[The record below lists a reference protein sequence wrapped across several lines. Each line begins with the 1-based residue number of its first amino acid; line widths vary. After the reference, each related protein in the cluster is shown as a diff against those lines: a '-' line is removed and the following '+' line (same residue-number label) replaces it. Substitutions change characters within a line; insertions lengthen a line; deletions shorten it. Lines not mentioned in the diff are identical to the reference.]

1 MYFQDAQAYL
11 LEQDGKLLDAFKLMK
26 TDLEDQISQLI
37 SENSPL
43 LMSKLNTT
51 VILIIQLCQR
61 SSLVNDI
68 SENQR
73 DKMWFDLLDS
83 LMKPQNN
90 ELKSLIK
97 HVLTS
102 SMGHISL
109 HSVVDKILREPGY
122 QSDNLGKDFLR
133 YGWSIDNYCT
143 FRNYQVEQVFS

>member
-1 MYFQDAQAYL
+1 
-11 LEQDGKLLDAFKLMK
+11 MK
-26 TDLEDQISQLI
+26 TDLEDQISQLMSEKA
-37 SENSPL
+37 SENYSSAL

-90 ELKSLIK
+90 NQADLKSLIK

-109 HSVVDKILREPGY
+109 HRYVVK
-122 QSDNLGKDFLR
+122 
-133 YGWSIDNYCT
+133 
-143 FRNYQVEQVFS
+143 VFQPLKKL

>member
-1 MYFQDAQAYL
+1 M
-11 LEQDGKLLDAFKLMK
+11 EQDGKLLEAFELMK
-26 TDLEDQISQLI
+26 SDLEEQISQLM
-37 SENSPL
+37 SAENSCPL

-68 SENQR
+68 SEKQR
-73 DKMWFDLLDS
+73 DKMWFALLDC

-90 ELKSLIK
+90 DLKSLIK

-109 HSVVDKILREPGY
+109 HR
-122 QSDNLGKDFLR
+122 
-133 YGWSIDNYCT
+133 
-143 FRNYQVEQVFS
+143 

>member
-1 MYFQDAQAYL
+1 MIFRFFQDAQAYL
-11 LEQDGKLLDAFKLMK
+11 LEQDGKLLQAFELMK
-26 TDLEDQISQLI
+26 TDLEDQISQLMSEKA
-37 SENSPL
+37 SENYSSAL

-90 ELKSLIK
+90 NQADLKSLIK

-109 HSVVDKILREPGY
+109 HRCVVKVIQP
-122 QSDNLGKDFLR
+122 
-133 YGWSIDNYCT
+133 
-143 FRNYQVEQVFS
+143 

>member
-1 MYFQDAQAYL
+1 
-11 LEQDGKLLDAFKLMK
+11 MK
-26 TDLEDQISQLI
+26 SDLEEQISQLM
-37 SENSPL
+37 SAENSCPL

-68 SENQR
+68 SEKQR
-73 DKMWFDLLDS
+73 DKMWFALLDC

-90 ELKSLIK
+90 DLKSLIK

-122 QSDNLGKDFLR
+122 QSDNLGWCRF
-133 YGWSIDNYCT
+133 
-143 FRNYQVEQVFS
+143 VFILIHYFVKVTSKKGVDTIVFD

>member
-1 MYFQDAQAYL
+1 
-11 LEQDGKLLDAFKLMK
+11 MK
-26 TDLEDQISQLI
+26 TDLEDQISQLM
-37 SENSPL
+37 SEKDYSSAL

-90 ELKSLIK
+90 NQADLKSLIK

-109 HSVVDKILREPGY
+109 HRCVVKVIQP
-122 QSDNLGKDFLR
+122 
-133 YGWSIDNYCT
+133 
-143 FRNYQVEQVFS
+143 